1 MPYNS
6 NPDNFYQMRRAYA
19 RHTRDDIR
27 TIRIRRAIHFR
38 WTRQDRFLSLLS
50 IFLTSRRSLTTIDT
64 LVQPTAGKKRE
75 KGRVRT
81 DSRARVTARSG
92 NEQGERSIATELT
105 RVARS
110 HESNHVLR
118 SRWLA
123 SGAECSRTQ
132 DFERGPTVGM
142 LCAQSWARAT
152 YRRVISAGAYHSF
165 RSTSIDVVSAI
176 GVSVSLVEIIF
187 IFIPKFLTD
196 SFTNVCSVF
205 ELKYEYVR
213 SNSMARNV
221 RVTESFGGKFADNN
235 GEQQWQ
241 LMIRRQNCTGW
252 KVTDFA
258 ASKFDG

>member
-6 NPDNFYQMRRAYA
+6 NPDNFYQTRRAYA

-38 WTRQDRFLSLLS
+38 WTRQDRFLNLLS
-50 IFLTSRRSLTTIDT
+50 IFPTSRRSLTTIDT
-64 LVQPTAGKKRE
+64 RAVNCRE
-75 KGRVRT
+75 KERERE
-81 DSRARVTARSG
+81 SRAQVTARSR

-105 RVARS
+105 RVAGS

-123 SGAECSRTQ
+123 SGAECSRAR

-152 YRRVISAGAYHSF
+152 YRRVISVACHSF

-176 GVSVSLVEIIF
+176 RVSVTLVEIIF
-187 IFIPKFLTD
+187 IFAPKSKTRLHQR
-196 SFTNVCSVF
+196 VF
-205 ELKYEYVR
+205 
-213 SNSMARNV
+213 SIGS
-221 RVTESFGGKFADNN
+221 SPSS
-235 GEQQWQ
+235 Q
-241 LMIRRQNCTGW
+241 
-252 KVTDFA
+252 
-258 ASKFDG
+258 